1 MSRLRFSG
9 RAPNNPTDRLP
20 IVSKPNPR
28 QRQAAQVEDELR
40 DALKASRGSFFYA
53 GLFSLFINML
63 MLLPAIYMLQVYD
76 RVLSSSSLST
86 LAALTILVVV
96 LYAVMGLLEIARSWL
111 LVRVS
116 AGLDMRLNERLFTAM
131 FDSGLMSGRS
141 SGTQPL
147 TDLTSLRQFLTGNG
161 LFAFFDTPWIPIYL
175 AVIFLLHPLLGWFG
189 VAGLVVIVTLAV
201 INELSTR
208 KPLGEANSLVVQSNN
223 AVNGH
228 LRNAEALEA
237 MGMLDNVHRRW
248 MDRHVAMLKLQAQA
262 SDRAGVLA
270 NTSKAFRIM
279 LQSLILGAGA
289 YLAVLQEITPGAMI
303 AGSILLGR
311 ALAPVDMLI
320 GSWKQFLSARS
331 AYGRLRALLQ
341 SIPKR
346 ERRMRLPAPVGHLRA
361 EQLVVVPPGGSVP
374 VLRGVSF
381 DIPAGETIGIIG
393 PSAAGKSTLARA
405 MLGVWPPASG
415 KVRLDGAAIDDWNRD
430 ELGPSIGYLPQDV
443 ELMEGT
449 VSENIARFGEIEP
462 DAVVTAAQKAG
473 VHEMILRLPDG
484 YDTPIG
490 QGGAV
495 LSGGQRQR
503 VGLARALYGSP
514 RLVVLD
520 EPNSNLDEHGEAA
533 LVAALGHLKRSKATV
548 LVITHRPNLLHHVD
562 RILVLRE
569 GLVQALGPRDQILGE
584 FARPAA
590 VARGAAAAPAPV

>member
-1 MSRLRFSG
+1 M
-9 RAPNNPTDRLP
+9 
-20 IVSKPNPR
+20 
-28 QRQAAQVEDELR
+28 
-40 DALKASRGSFFYA
+40 KASRGSFMFA

-76 RVLSSSSLST
+76 RVLSSSSIST
-86 LAALTILVVV
+86 LVALTVLVVA
-96 LYAVMGLLEIARSWL
+96 LYMVMGLLEIARSWL

-131 FDSGLMSGRS
+131 FDSGLATGRGSGA
-141 SGTQPL
+141 QPIS
-147 TDLTSLRQFLTGNG
+147 DLTSLRQFLTGQG

-175 AVIFLLHPLLGWFG
+175 AVIFLLHPLLGWFA

-201 INELSTR
+201 INELATR
-208 KPLGEANSLVVQSNN
+208 KPLTESNTLAASNLN

-237 MGMLDNVHRRW
+237 MGMLGNVHRRW
-248 MDRHVAMLKLQAQA
+248 MERHVEMLKLQARA

-270 NTSKAFRIM
+270 NTSKSFRIM
-279 LQSLILGAGA
+279 LQSLILGLGA

-311 ALAPVDMLI
+311 ALAPVDLLI
-320 GSWKQFLSARS
+320 GSWKQFLAARS
-331 AYGRLRALLQ
+331 SYTRLRGLLQ
-341 SIPKR
+341 AIPAR
-346 ERRMRLPAPVGHLRA
+346 MRRMRLPAPKGHLKA
-361 EQLVVVPPGGSVP
+361 EQLVVVPPGGTVP

-381 DIPAGETIGIIG
+381 DVAAGETVGIIG

-405 MLGVWPPASG
+405 VLGVWPAASG
-415 KVRLDGAAIDDWNRD
+415 AMRLDGAAITDWNRD
-430 ELGPSIGYLPQDV
+430 ELGPNIGYLPQDV

-449 VSENIARFGEIEP
+449 VSENIARFGEVDP
-462 DAVVTAAQKAG
+462 RSVVTAAQKAG
-473 VHEMILRLPDG
+473 VHEMILRLPKG

-514 RLVVLD
+514 CLVVLD
-520 EPNSNLDEHGEAA
+520 EPNSNLDDHGEAA
-533 LVAALGHLKRSKATV
+533 LVAALSHLKRSQATV
-548 LVITHRPNLLHHVD
+548 MVITHRPNLLHHVD
-562 RILVLRE
+562 RIMVLRE
-569 GLVQALGPRDQILGE
+569 GLIQMFGPRDQVLAE

-590 VARGAAAAPAPV
+590 VGRSTPAVPARA

>member
-1 MSRLRFSG
+1 MF
-9 RAPNNPTDRLP
+9 
-20 IVSKPNPR
+20 
-28 QRQAAQVEDELR
+28 
-40 DALKASRGSFFYA
+40 A
-53 GLFSLFINML
+53 GFFSLFINML

-76 RVLSSSSLST
+76 RVLTSSSIST
-86 LAALTILVVV
+86 LVALTVLVVA
-96 LYAVMGLLEIARSWL
+96 LYMVMGLLEIARSWL

-116 AGLDMRLNERLFTAM
+116 ASLDMRLNERLFTAM
-131 FDSGLMSGRS
+131 FDSGLMTGRG
-141 SGTQPL
+141 SGTQPIS
-147 TDLTSLRQFLTGNG
+147 DLTSLRQFLTGNG

-175 AVIFLLHPLLGWFG
+175 AVIFLLHPVLGWFSVG
-189 VAGLVVIVTLAV
+189 GLIVIVILAV

-208 KPLGEANSLVVQSNN
+208 KPLAESNTLAASNTN

-237 MGMLDNVHRRW
+237 MGMLGNVHRRW
-248 MDRHVAMLKLQAQA
+248 MQRHVHMLKLQAQA
-262 SDRAGVLA
+262 SDRAGVVA
-270 NTSKAFRIM
+270 NVSKSFRIM
-279 LQSLILGAGA
+279 LQSLILGLGA
-289 YLAVLQEITPGAMI
+289 YLAVQQEITPGAMI

-311 ALAPVDMLI
+311 ALAPVDLLI

-331 AYGRLRALLQ
+331 SYARLRSLLQ
-341 SIPKR
+341 AIPQR
-346 ERRMRLPAPVGHLRA
+346 MRRMRLPAPKGRLLA
-361 EQLVVVPPGGSVP
+361 EQLVVVPPGGTVP

-381 DIPAGETIGIIG
+381 DIPVGETVGIIG

-405 MLGVWPPASG
+405 VLGVWPAASG
-415 KVRLDGAAIDDWNRD
+415 AVRLDGAAITDWNRD
-430 ELGPSIGYLPQDV
+430 ELGPNIGYLPQDV

-449 VSENIARFGEIEP
+449 VSENIARFGEIDP
-462 DAVVTAAQKAG
+462 GAVVIAAHKAG
-473 VHEMILRLPDG
+473 VHEMILRLPKG

-533 LVAALGHLKRSKATV
+533 LVAALDHLKRSHATV

-562 RILVLRE
+562 RIMVLRD
-569 GLVQALGPRDQILGE
+569 GLVQMFGPRDQVLAE

-590 VARGAAAAPAPV
+590 VGRAAPPVPARA

>member
-1 MSRLRFSG
+1 MF
-9 RAPNNPTDRLP
+9 
-20 IVSKPNPR
+20 
-28 QRQAAQVEDELR
+28 
-40 DALKASRGSFFYA
+40 A

-76 RVLSSSSLST
+76 RVLSSSSIST
-86 LAALTILVVV
+86 LVALTVLVVA
-96 LYAVMGLLEIARSWL
+96 LYMVMGLLEIARSWL

-131 FDSGLMSGRS
+131 FDSGLATGRGSGA
-141 SGTQPL
+141 QPIS
-147 TDLTSLRQFLTGNG
+147 DLTSLRQFLTGQG

-175 AVIFLLHPLLGWFG
+175 AVIFLLHPLLGWFA

-201 INELSTR
+201 INELATR
-208 KPLGEANSLVVQSNN
+208 KPLTESNTLAASNLN

-237 MGMLDNVHRRW
+237 MGMLGNVHRRW
-248 MDRHVAMLKLQAQA
+248 MERHVEMLKLQARA

-270 NTSKAFRIM
+270 NTSKSFRIM
-279 LQSLILGAGA
+279 LQSLILGLGA

-311 ALAPVDMLI
+311 ALAPVDLLI
-320 GSWKQFLSARS
+320 GSWKQFLAARS
-331 AYGRLRALLQ
+331 SYTRLRGLLQ
-341 SIPKR
+341 AIPAR
-346 ERRMRLPAPVGHLRA
+346 MRRMRLPAPKGHLKA
-361 EQLVVVPPGGSVP
+361 EQLVVVPPGGTVP

-381 DIPAGETIGIIG
+381 DVAAGETVGIIG

-405 MLGVWPPASG
+405 VLGVWPAASG
-415 KVRLDGAAIDDWNRD
+415 AMRLDGAAITDWNRD
-430 ELGPSIGYLPQDV
+430 ELGPNIGYLPQDV

-449 VSENIARFGEIEP
+449 VSENIARFGEVDP
-462 DAVVTAAQKAG
+462 RSVVTAAQKAG
-473 VHEMILRLPDG
+473 VHEMILRLPKG

-514 RLVVLD
+514 CLVVLD
-520 EPNSNLDEHGEAA
+520 EPNSNLDDHGEAA
-533 LVAALGHLKRSKATV
+533 LVAALSHLKRSQATV
-548 LVITHRPNLLHHVD
+548 MVITHRPNLLHHVD
-562 RILVLRE
+562 RIMVLRE
-569 GLVQALGPRDQILGE
+569 GLIQMFGPRDQVLAE

-590 VARGAAAAPAPV
+590 VGRSTPAVPARA

>member
-1 MSRLRFSG
+1 MFRPISRQQQ
-9 RAPNNPTDRLP
+9 P
-20 IVSKPNPR
+20 
-28 QRQAAQVEDELR
+28 AQVEDELR
-40 DALKASRGSFFYA
+40 DALKASRGSFMYA

-76 RVLSSSSLST
+76 RVLTSSSIST
-86 LAALTILVVV
+86 LVALTVLVVA
-96 LYAVMGLLEIARSWL
+96 LYMVMGLLEIARSWL

-116 AGLDMRLNERLFTAM
+116 AGLDMRMNERLFTAM
-131 FDSGLMSGRS
+131 FDSGLMTGRGSGA
-141 SGTQPL
+141 QPIS
-147 TDLTSLRQFLTGNG
+147 DLTSLRQFLTGQG

-175 AVIFLLHPLLGWFG
+175 AVIFLLHPLLGWFA

-201 INELSTR
+201 INEVSTR
-208 KPLGEANSLVVQSNN
+208 KPLTESNTLAASNLN

-237 MGMLDNVHRRW
+237 MGMLGNVHRRW
-248 MDRHVAMLKLQAQA
+248 MQRHVEMLKLQARA

-270 NTSKAFRIM
+270 NTSKSFRIM
-279 LQSLILGAGA
+279 LQSLILGVGA

-311 ALAPVDMLI
+311 ALAPVDLLI
-320 GSWKQFLSARS
+320 GSWKQFLAARS
-331 AYGRLRALLQ
+331 SYTRLRGLLQ
-341 SIPKR
+341 AIPAR
-346 ERRMRLPAPVGHLRA
+346 MRRMRLPAPKGHLQA
-361 EQLVVVPPGGSVP
+361 EQLAVVPPGGTVP
-374 VLRGVSF
+374 VLRGVGF
-381 DIPAGETIGIIG
+381 DIPAGETVGIIG

-405 MLGVWPPASG
+405 VLGVWPAASG
-415 KVRLDGAAIDDWNRD
+415 AVRLDGAAITDWNRD
-430 ELGPSIGYLPQDV
+430 ELGPNIGYLPQDV
-443 ELMEGT
+443 ELMEGS
-449 VSENIARFGEIEP
+449 VSENIARFGEIDP
-462 DAVVTAAQKAG
+462 SSVVTAAQKAG
-473 VHEMILRLPDG
+473 VHEMILRLPKG

-514 RLVVLD
+514 CLVVLD

-533 LVAALGHLKRSKATV
+533 LAAALGHLKRSHATV

-562 RILVLRE
+562 RIMVLRE
-569 GLVQALGPRDQILGE
+569 GLIQMFGPRDQVLAE

-590 VARGAAAAPAPV
+590 VSRSTSSVPARA

>member
-1 MSRLRFSG
+1 MLRPISRHQQ
-9 RAPNNPTDRLP
+9 P
-20 IVSKPNPR
+20 
-28 QRQAAQVEDELR
+28 AQVEDELR
-40 DALKASRGSFFYA
+40 DALKGSRGSFMFA

-76 RVLSSSSLST
+76 RVLTSSSIST
-86 LAALTILVVV
+86 LVALTVLVVA
-96 LYAVMGLLEIARSWL
+96 LYMVMGLLEIARSWL

-131 FDSGLMSGRS
+131 FDSGLMTGRGSGA
-141 SGTQPL
+141 QPIS
-147 TDLTSLRQFLTGNG
+147 DLTSLRQFLTGQG

-175 AVIFLLHPLLGWFG
+175 AVIFLLHPLLGWFA
-189 VAGLVVIVTLAV
+189 VAGLVVIVILAV
-201 INELSTR
+201 INEVTTR
-208 KPLGEANSLVVQSNN
+208 KPLTESNTLAAANIN

-237 MGMLDNVHRRW
+237 MGMLGNVHRRW
-248 MDRHVAMLKLQAQA
+248 MSRHVEMLKLQARA

-270 NTSKAFRIM
+270 NTSKSFRIM
-279 LQSLILGAGA
+279 LQSLILGLGA

-311 ALAPVDMLI
+311 ALSPVDLLI
-320 GSWKQFLSARS
+320 GSWKQFLAARS
-331 AYGRLRALLQ
+331 SYARLRALLQ
-341 SIPKR
+341 AIPKR
-346 ERRMRLPAPVGHLRA
+346 MRRMRLPAPKGRLVG
-361 EQLVVVPPGGSVP
+361 EQLVVVPPGGTVP

-381 DIPAGETIGIIG
+381 DIPAGETVGIIG

-405 MLGVWPPASG
+405 ALGVWPAASG
-415 KVRLDGAAIDDWNRD
+415 AVRLDGAAIADWNRD
-430 ELGPSIGYLPQDV
+430 ELGPNIGYLPQDV
-443 ELMEGT
+443 ELMEGS
-449 VSENIARFGEIEP
+449 VSENISRFGEIDP
-462 DAVVTAAQKAG
+462 GSVVTAAQKAG
-473 VHEMILRLPDG
+473 VHEMILRLPKG

-514 RLVVLD
+514 CLVVLD

-533 LVAALGHLKRSKATV
+533 LAAALGHLKRSQATV

-562 RILVLRE
+562 RIMVLRD
-569 GLVQALGPRDQILGE
+569 GLIQMFGPRDQVMAE

-590 VARGAAAAPAPV
+590 VGRSTSAVPARA